1 VDCLATKLIRRGDTV
16 SIERG
21 RLVIQP
27 ASGKPVPSEWI
38 AANTA
43 RLCREMLMAVGMDAF
58 EYIGYSTG
66 HYGKSRVAGVTL
78 QFVSV
83 LSGQSVYAVFNA
95 DLSRQRTTA
104 AGKAGSLLPKG
115 QFRIGKR
122 SHFHRFWLS
131 TGLQIPD
138 RLQRFYKCMGKL
150 SSILLAG
157 EVSHDRFDVQ
167 SLHPVTITA
176 GQLRLAIL
184 GHKEGTIW
192 AQGGHKE
199 GTTSGHKENAIAQA
213 PRGIQPNQT
222 TGVANHGNKVIRMC
236 GNKALTN
243 TPNHTHRSPQEQSL
257 DEWLEAYSSN

>member
-1 VDCLATKLIRRGDTV
+1 MDCLATKLLRRGDAV

-21 RLVIQP
+21 QLVIQP
-27 ASGKPVPSEWI
+27 ASGKPVPPDWV

-43 RLCREMLMAVGMDAF
+43 RLCREVLVAVGMDAF

-66 HYGKSRVAGVTL
+66 HYGKSRSAGVTL

-95 DLSRQRTTA
+95 DLTRQRTTA
-104 AGKAGSLLPKG
+104 AGKAGALLPKG

-131 TGLQIPD
+131 TGLQMPD

-157 EVSHDRFDVQ
+157 DVIQDRFDVQ
-167 SLHPVTITA
+167 SLHPVTLSA
-176 GQLRLAIL
+176 DQLRLAIL
-184 GHKEGTIW
+184 GHNEGTIW
-192 AQGGHKE
+192 AQAGHKE
-199 GTTSGHKENAIAQA
+199 GTTSGHKETSTAQA
-213 PRGIQPNQT
+213 PCGLQPNQT

-236 GNKALTN
+236 GNKGLSN
-243 TPNHTHRSPQEQSL
+243 TPQETNRAPQDQSV
-257 DEWLEAYSSN
+257 DEWLADYSS